1 MKRLYTKY
9 LLLIIAL
16 TLMLCCDNTID
27 ITYPEHEGE
36 LVVEGWIEQGE
47 GCRIHITKS
56 APFFTDIDS
65 INLLDYAVTKAKVT
79 LIGETDSEI
88 LTLTGSKVYFP
99 PYYYISTDMV
109 GEQKHRY
116 QLEISLSGKTYMAE
130 TTIPAMVKPDRV
142 RFEKLENSDTLGR
155 LKVMFS
161 DNASERNYYR
171 LFTKTV
177 GKEDKFNPAFT
188 SVFSDEQFN
197 GESIEISV
205 SRGNASLLDTKFNRY
220 FTLNDTVILKF
231 CSIDKAHY
239 EFWNTYQGLIL
250 TSVNPFAVSNKQLE
264 GNVSNAI
271 GIWGGYAASYDTVI
285 AKIN

>member
-1 MKRLYTKY
+1 MKCLCTKY
-9 LLLIIAL
+9 ILLTIAL
-16 TLMLCCDNTID
+16 ILISGCDNTID
-27 ITYPEHEGE
+27 ISYPDHEGE

-47 GCRIHITKS
+47 GCKIHLTKS

-79 LIGETDSEI
+79 LIGEDESEI

-109 GEQKHRY
+109 GEQKQRY
-116 QLEISLSGKTYMAE
+116 TLEISLSGKTYMAE
-130 TTIPAMVKPDRV
+130 TTIPALVNPDSV
-142 RFEKLENSDTLGR
+142 WFEKLENSDTLGR
-155 LKVMFS
+155 LKVIFT

-171 LFTKTV
+171 LFTKTI
-177 GKEDKFNPAFT
+177 GKEDKFTPAFT

-205 SRGNASLLDTKFNRY
+205 SRGNASLLDTKSNRY

-231 CSIDKAHY
+231 CSIDKPHY
-239 EFWNTYQGLIL
+239 DFWNTYQGLIL

-264 GNVSNAI
+264 GNVSDAI
-271 GIWGGYAASYDTVI
+271 GVWGGYAASYDTVI
-285 AKIN
+285 AR